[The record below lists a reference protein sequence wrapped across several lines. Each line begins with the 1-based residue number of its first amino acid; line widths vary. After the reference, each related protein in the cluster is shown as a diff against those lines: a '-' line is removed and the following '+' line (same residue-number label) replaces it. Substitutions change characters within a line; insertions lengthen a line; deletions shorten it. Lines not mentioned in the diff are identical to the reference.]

1 MRSTLNLRRLSQ
13 ADWATLRAVRIEALS
28 ESPMAFMSRLEDEQ
42 ALTES
47 DWQRAFDGATWTVAE
62 EAGAVI
68 GLVKVAREPPPSPV
82 RYLESIWV
90 APPRRRNRV
99 FSALLGSIIETE
111 RREGAS
117 TLLLWVL
124 EDNHPA
130 RRVYEACGFRPTGRS
145 QLVRHL
151 GRIEVQLGLSIRPPG
166 N

>member
-1 MRSTLNLRRLSQ
+1 MRSTLTLRRLSR

-28 ESPMAFMSRLEDEQ
+28 DSPMAFMSRLEDEQ

-62 EAGAVI
+62 VAGAVI
-68 GLVKVAREPPPSPV
+68 GLVKVVREPILSPV

-90 APPRRRNRV
+90 APLHRRNRV
-99 FSALLGSIIETE
+99 FSALLARIIETE

-117 TLLLWVL
+117 DLLIWVL

-145 QLVRHL
+145 QLLRHL
-151 GRIEVQLGLSIRPPG
+151 GRIEVQLGLSIRSPAD
-166 N
+166 